1 MFLIDTKHFVITI
14 GHNYNTII
22 GIEIHKLGN
31 IYGLLIAV
39 WFRQLSICIIL

>member
-1 MFLIDTKHFVITI
+1 MFLIDTKHFVITV
-14 GHNYNTII
+14 HRNNQTII
-22 GIEIHKLGN
+22 GIEIHRLEN